1 MGKQIYFSDIEQ
13 SAVVEGLRILLMEH
27 DYVLSAEPKD
37 SCLKVCAVFS
47 KEEKLTV
54 TKHGTDCEIR
64 YHEKAH
70 FFRGVTL
77 LLQNQNQQDFISG
90 ETPNFHSNGIML
102 DCSRNCVPTMDTIKK
117 YVVRL
122 AKFGMNRLYLY
133 MEDTLE
139 LTEYPY
145 WGSLR
150 GRYSKE
156 EIRECDRYASLFGVT
171 LVPCIQTLA
180 HLRSVL
186 KQPAFSN
193 YQDIDDIL
201 IPEDSDTRQLLHTL
215 LQTVADCFSGGIV
228 HLGMDEAAH
237 LGRGR
242 YMDRYGYQ
250 NPAGIMKQHLDW
262 LMQECAQLG
271 LTPMIWSDMYL
282 TLNFE
287 TEDYYGI
294 PADAEPAGTENLSR
308 NVTLCYWDYYN
319 EGSDFYEDYIALH
332 KKLGNPLVFA
342 GGAWTWNGVAPAI
355 SKAFSTTWDAL
366 NACCDTGIEDVFCTV
381 WMDNG
386 AETPLITCLPV
397 LALYGEFGF
406 SRTPSCRQVSERFRF
421 CFGKNWENYC
431 LLDAFDNLTYQ
442 PEEINPV
449 FHTANHNRNCE
460 NPSKAILYED
470 CMMGRMSVMLC
481 EPKLRQHYAWLS
493 KKLQMITERPETM
506 DKEDRALFEYYA
518 TLAFL
523 LSEKADLT
531 EQIRQAYRTG
541 DNSAL
546 FRLSKEECGKI
557 ADFAEALR
565 IQRQNL
571 WMKEYKPFGYE
582 ILDIRLGGVAV
593 RAKSAAERIAG
604 YLAGKTDRLA
614 ELEEDIL
621 PYKTPEML
629 EHERLHGVYLWE
641 ELISAGNMDGV

>member
-1 MGKQIYFSDIEQ
+1 MGKQIYFIDIEQ
-13 SAVVEGLRILLMEH
+13 SAVAEGLRILLQEH

-37 SCLKVCAVFS
+37 SCLQVCAVFS
-47 KEEKLTV
+47 EEEKLIV
-54 TKHGTDCEIR
+54 KKHGTDCEIR
-64 YHEKAH
+64 YHEKVH

-77 LLQNQNQQDFISG
+77 LLQNQNQQDFTS
-90 ETPNFHSNGIML
+90 EEVPNFHSNGIML
-102 DCSRNCVPTMDTIKK
+102 DCSRNCVPTVDTIKK
-117 YVVRL
+117 YVTRL

-156 EIRECDRYASLFGVT
+156 EIRECDQYASLFGVT

-186 KQPAFSN
+186 KQPAFSK

-201 IPEDSDTRQLLHTL
+201 LPEDPDTRQLLHTL

-262 LMQECAQLG
+262 LMQECEQLG

-282 TLNFE
+282 RLNFD

-294 PADAEPAGTENLSR
+294 PVDAEPTGTENLSR
-308 NVTLCYWDYYN
+308 DVTLCYWDYYN
-319 EGSDFYEDYIALH
+319 EGSDFYENYITLH
-332 KKLGNPLVFA
+332 KKLGNPIVFA

-355 SKAFSTTWDAL
+355 SKAFCTTWDAL

-406 SRTPSCRQVSERFRF
+406 SRNPSCRQVAERFRF

-431 LLDAFDNLTYQ
+431 LLDAFDNLSYQ
-442 PEEINPV
+442 TGEMNPV

-470 CMMGRMSVMLC
+470 CMMGRMSSMLD
-481 EPKLRQHYAWLS
+481 EPKLRQHYAWLFH
-493 KKLQMITERPETM
+493 KLQMITERPETL
-506 DKEDRALFEYYA
+506 DKEDRALFEYYT
-518 TLAFL
+518 TLASL
-523 LSEKADLT
+523 LAEKSDLT
-531 EQIRQAYRTG
+531 AQIRQAYRTG
-541 DNSAL
+541 EVSAL
-546 FRLSKEECGKI
+546 YRFSKEECVKI
-557 ADFAEALR
+557 ADFAEMLR
-565 IQRQNL
+565 IQRLNL

-593 RAKSAAERIAG
+593 RAKSAAERISG
-604 YLAGKTDRLA
+604 YLAEKTDRLA

-629 EHERLHGVYLWE
+629 EHERLQGVYLWE
-641 ELISAGNMDGV
+641 ELISAGNVDGV